1 MQQYSGNPFGSS
13 NQAQGGFNT
22 LRQFGTD
29 PQQVRQHISETIN
42 QGQQQFSGYAQQMAG
57 QGYPQQFAGQGF
69 HSGMRAGA
77 TNPQEVRQHIAQDL
91 GYSNM
96 NQMSA
101 SGFQSAP
108 AHYSVMQAGAT
119 NPQEVRQHI
128 AQDLGYGGQ
137 QFASSPMHAGATD
150 PQVAQQ
156 HIAQDLGYRN
166 ASYGPQEQYGGH
178 YNQGAFQQ
186 VMQSAPA
193 QVQGN
198 QGQQVGQFQGGYGQ
212 AMYGQSANNSAF
224 GQFGTNVQE
233 VRQDIQQDLSNQVG
247 AMTSQQAGALRG
259 QYGGSSQGFSQGQAM
274 NSAFGQFGTNPQT
287 VRGHIS
293 QDLNNF
299 Q

>member
-1 MQQYSGNPFGSS
+1 MQQYSGNQFGSS
-13 NQAQGGFNT
+13 NQTQGGFNT

-29 PQQVRQHISETIN
+29 PQQVRQHISETFN
-42 QGQQQFSGYAQQMAG
+42 QGQQQFGGYAQQMAG

-69 HSGMRAGA
+69 HSVMHAGA
-77 TNPQEVRQHIAQDL
+77 TNPQVVQQHIAQDL
-91 GYSNM
+91 GYSN
-96 NQMSA
+96 A
-101 SGFQSAP
+101 SF
-108 AHYSVMQAGAT
+108 GA
-119 NPQEVRQHI
+119 
-128 AQDLGYGGQ
+128 
-137 QFASSPMHAGATD
+137 
-150 PQVAQQ
+150 
-156 HIAQDLGYRN
+156 
-166 ASYGPQEQYGGH
+166 QEQYGGH

-186 VMQSAPA
+186 VMQSVPA

-198 QGQQVGQFQGGYGQ
+198 QGQQLGQFQGGYGQ
-212 AMYGQSANNSAF
+212 AMYGQGANNGAF

-259 QYGGSSQGFSQGQAM
+259 QYGGSSQGFSQGQAT
-274 NSAFGQFGTNPQT
+274 NSTFGQFGTNPQT